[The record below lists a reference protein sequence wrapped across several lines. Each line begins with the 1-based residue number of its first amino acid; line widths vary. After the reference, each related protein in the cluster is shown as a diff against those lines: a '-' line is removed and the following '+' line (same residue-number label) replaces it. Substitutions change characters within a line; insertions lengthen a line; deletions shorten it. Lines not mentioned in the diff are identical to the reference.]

1 LIGVD
6 FNDVTTL
13 KVQESIATYRT
24 AHHAFCHC
32 TDDVTTLKV
41 QWSIATY
48 RTAHHAFYPPP
59 RYDVD
64 IPQRRRFGMSFTTFA
79 YSALKVTESGSASTT
94 TFTVHNTGSVAGAE
108 IAQLYVGFPPSAG
121 TVLVLGQEIVL
132 EDSK

>member
-1 LIGVD
+1 MTRHRTKYFSFLILFFAPLIGVD

-48 RTAHHAFYPPP
+48 RTAHHAFYPSP
-59 RYDVD
+59 R
-64 IPQRRRFGMSFTTFA
+64 
-79 YSALKVTESGSASTT
+79 
-94 TFTVHNTGSVAGAE
+94 
-108 IAQLYVGFPPSAG
+108 
-121 TVLVLGQEIVL
+121 
-132 EDSK
+132 